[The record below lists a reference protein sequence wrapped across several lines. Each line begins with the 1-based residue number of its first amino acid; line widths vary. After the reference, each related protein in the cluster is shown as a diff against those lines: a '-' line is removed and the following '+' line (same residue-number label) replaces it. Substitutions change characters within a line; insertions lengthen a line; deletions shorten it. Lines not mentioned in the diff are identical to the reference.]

1 MSTTAPT
8 PSIPE
13 ETLGERMRRALR
25 KEHIGVQ
32 EMADYLGVARNT
44 VSTWLNDRIEPSE
57 QTLMLWAMRTGV
69 PLEWLKHGLV
79 PFPRRVDLPDTH
91 TGNTGPAQPT
101 GGYAASTRRY
111 HLAVA

>member
-44 VSTWLNDRIEPSE
+44 VSTWLNDRIQPSE
-57 QTLMLWAMRTGV
+57 QTLKLWAMRTGV
-69 PLEWLKHGLV
+69 PLDWLKTGHVTGEHR
-79 PFPRRVDLPDTH
+79 PFRHTTDLRV
-91 TGNTGPAQPT
+91 TGI
-101 GGYAASTRRY
+101 AA
-111 HLAVA
+111 

>member
-79 PFPRRVDLPDTH
+79 PFPRGLDQTRDTGTDTRKYH
-91 TGNTGPAQPT
+91 DNRHD
-101 GGYAASTRRY
+101 YSLAA
-111 HLAVA
+111 

>member
-25 KEHIGVQ
+25 KEHMGVQ

-44 VSTWLNDRIEPSE
+44 VSTWINDRIHPGE
-57 QTLMLWAMRTGV
+57 QTLRLWSIRTGV
-69 PLEWLKHGLV
+69 PLEWLKNGDAPFQSRLADADSPRHTTGQHVAARHTTWGL
-79 PFPRRVDLPDTH
+79 
-91 TGNTGPAQPT
+91 
-101 GGYAASTRRY
+101 AA
-111 HLAVA
+111 